1 MFKSKSN
8 LMVLVLVALLTS
20 CTESTDISE
29 MVEESFDVRDVTY
42 FNEFVACRTGSEYS
56 PELMNEMISE
66 WRNLIGA
73 EALVGGWIY
82 LSASDTNT
90 YPEGAWWEL
99 QWDSEVTA
107 TEAWATWVDNEQVA
121 EWTEKYANVFNCDGQ
136 NRNSFE
142 AVFPIGAEEFGEF
155 SESGY
160 FHSEVSLCNYENGA
174 SSEEAKA
181 FLESYTSAVRDSNY
195 EGTGYHFGNYYG
207 SNNPDADFLWAEFT
221 NSAESTEKVAE
232 LFTRDIEPTQ
242 FPLFSKFASCNES
255 TDKYNGWTVFERD
268 ELNFTA
274 NFTKMN

>member
-1 MFKSKSN
+1 MDLPS
-8 LMVLVLVALLTS
+8 
-20 CTESTDISE
+20 
-29 MVEESFDVRDVTY
+29 SF
-42 FNEFVACRTGSEYS
+42 
-56 PELMNEMISE
+56 
-66 WRNLIGA
+66 
-73 EALVGGWIY
+73 
-82 LSASDTNT
+82 DTNT

-221 NSAESTEKVAE
+221 NSAESTIKSLSYSLGTLNLRSFLSSANSHHA
-232 LFTRDIEPTQ
+232 TRVPISIMAGRYLSVTNLTLPRI
-242 FPLFSKFASCNES
+242 LL
-255 TDKYNGWTVFERD
+255 R
-268 ELNFTA
+268 
-274 NFTKMN
+274 